1 MWMLYIESGKEYLKL
16 EVKKLIELE
25 ERNVWVY
32 EARIKFVRPRKT
44 IFEFMSQELSLP
56 SREKE
61 YVRLGVKN

>member
-44 IFEFMSQELSLP
+44 IFEFMRQELSLS